1 LSISAPDHVHH
12 DRALRYWQ
20 DESADRAAF
29 CRVTA
34 LALLRHLTNRQIM
47 QHAVLSASEAWQ
59 LYEHWQALPEV
70 VFLAEPAHLET
81 YLERFARSVDFT
93 PRLWTDAYLAA
104 IALAGRL
111 RLVSFDR
118 DFTRFAG
125 LDLLILQACVALE
138 IWICVIRILDGN
150 TVLIVSRC
158 SPRCTRVTS
167 AVHSAEALPPTHR

>member
-12 DRALRYWQ
+12 DRALRYRQ
-20 DESADRAAF
+20 GESADRAAF

-59 LYEHWQALPEV
+59 LYGRWQALPV
-70 VFLAEPAHLET
+70 VMFLSEPEHVDT
-81 YLERFARSVDFT
+81 YLERFARAVDFT

-104 IALAGRL
+104 FVLAGSL

-125 LDLLILQACVALE
+125 LDLLILQA
-138 IWICVIRILDGN
+138 
-150 TVLIVSRC
+150 
-158 SPRCTRVTS
+158 
-167 AVHSAEALPPTHR
+167 